1 VIVMPQAAHIQI
13 LPRLQDAVTAINTR
27 PMKGRVKR
35 IIGNLIHA
43 TVPDARLGEVC
54 ALHDYSSG
62 VTSYAEIVGFDDM
75 EAMLSPLG
83 QLQGLSTAT
92 EVTTTGQFLE
102 VPVGEA
108 LLGRVID
115 GLGNPLDMD
124 GKGPLPKMQ
133 ARPLLNAAPPALL
146 RRLIDRPMPLGLRA
160 IDGLLTCGE
169 GQRIGIYG
177 EPGTGKS
184 LLLAQILRASGAD
197 VNVVALVG
205 ERGREVREFIERQL
219 PPESRARSV
228 MVVATSDRSSV
239 ERVKGA
245 QTAMTIAEYFR
256 DQGARVLLVVD
267 SITRLARALREIGLA
282 AGEPPTRRGFPPS
295 VFTALPAL
303 FERAGMADKG
313 SITAF
318 FTVLVEGDG
327 TSDPV
332 AEETR
337 GLLDGHIILSPKL
350 VRAGHFPAIDI
361 AASLS
366 RVMIDVV
373 KPEHLAAA
381 QKVRQLIS
389 KHAEIEFLIQVGEYR
404 PGSDK
409 LGDQAIAKWP
419 AILQFLRQS
428 PREHSDFGETLR
440 QLGSLIA

>member
-1 VIVMPQAAHIQI
+1 MPQAELLDIV
-13 LPRLQDAVTAINTR
+13 PRLKAAVHAANTR
-27 PMKGRVKR
+27 PIKGRVKR
-35 IIGNLIHA
+35 IIGNLVHA
-43 TVPDARLGEVC
+43 MVPDARLGEVC
-54 ALHDYSSG
+54 ALYDLHSDS
-62 VTSYAEIVGFDDM
+62 TSYAEIVGFDDM
-75 EAMLSPLG
+75 VAMLSPLG

-92 EVTTTGQFLE
+92 EVSTTGRFLD
-102 VPVGEA
+102 VPVGDA
-108 LLGRVID
+108 LLGRVLD
-115 GLGNPLDMD
+115 GFGNPLDTSE
-124 GKGPLPKMQ
+124 KGSLPDLQ
-133 ARPLLNAAPPALL
+133 RRSLVNNAPPALS
-146 RRLIDRPMPLGLRA
+146 RRIIDRPLSLGLRA

-184 LLLAQILRASGAD
+184 LLLGQILRTSDTD

-219 PPESRARSV
+219 SPESRDRSV
-228 MVVATSDRSSV
+228 VVVATSDRSSV

-245 QTAMTIAEYFR
+245 QTAMTIAEHFR

-295 VFTALPAL
+295 VFTVLPAL
-303 FERAGMADKG
+303 FERAGMAKEG

-318 FTVLVEGDG
+318 FTVLIEGDG

-350 VRAGHFPAIDI
+350 VRAAHFPAIDVP
-361 AASLS
+361 ASLS

-373 KPEHLAAA
+373 NPDHLDAA
-381 QKVRQLIS
+381 QRVRQLIA
-389 KHAEIEFLIQVGEYR
+389 KHAEIEFLIQVGEYQ
-404 PGSDK
+404 PGGDK
-409 LGDQAIAKWP
+409 LADEAIAKWP
-419 AILQFLRQS
+419 AILQFLRQAS
-428 PREHSDFGETLR
+428 RERSDFSQTL
-440 QLGSLIA
+440 QLLRSLAA